1 MADIKWIKI
10 ATDIFSDEKVM
21 LIESMPEADGIIT
34 IWFKLLC
41 LAGRQ
46 NNSGVF
52 TMNDKIAYTDEMLAT
67 IFRRPLNTVRLA
79 LNTFETFG
87 MIERYEGIITIPNW
101 EKYQNIDGMERI
113 REQSRISSA
122 KYRKKQK
129 ALKSDITVTSRD
141 QTDKEE
147 DKEKDKDKDKES
159 KHKHG
164 AYAHVLLKDSEY
176 EILISEYGQGL
187 TEEAITFLDEYIE
200 MKDTKYKSHYLALR
214 KWVFD
219 AVKEHKGKSQ
229 GIDYEEMRNWV

>member
-79 LNTFETFG
+79 LDTFETFG

-101 EKYQNIDGMERI
+101 EKYQNIDGLDKI
-113 REQSRISSA
+113 REQNRIRKA
-122 KYRKKQK
+122 KQRERQK
-129 ALKSDITVTSRD
+129 ELECHVTVT
-141 QTDKEE
+141 QCHATDKEE

-176 EILISEYGQGL
+176 EKLISEYGHDL

-200 MKDTKYKSHYLALR
+200 MKGTKYKSHYLALR

-229 GIDYEEMRNWV
+229 GIDYDEMRNWV